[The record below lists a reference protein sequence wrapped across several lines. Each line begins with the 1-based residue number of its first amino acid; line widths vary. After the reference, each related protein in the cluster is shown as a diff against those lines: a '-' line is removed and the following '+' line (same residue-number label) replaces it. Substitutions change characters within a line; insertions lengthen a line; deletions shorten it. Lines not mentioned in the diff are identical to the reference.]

1 MQARLIAA
9 ALLPSLLLAAC
20 GGGSSNS
27 PRAVDTPPATNNDGS
42 AVTGVI
48 TARFDP
54 SNSVVPFPTNLL
66 FSGTTDLTLNIP
78 VPNPDDFSNPRV
90 AINALDGWSTVSPW
104 STSFSVAPRP
114 NSLVAGSTVRVF
126 EVTLTGPGGGVT
138 GVVRELAPTA
148 DFVVAVPPS
157 DTSGRTL
164 AIVPT
169 RPLKQLTSYMAV
181 LTDGIVDSRGND
193 ATPDQTYFLAKRTTA
208 LCVGGVSQE
217 PLLPNATACALEPL
231 RQLINSQENA
241 AAAAGIAKNRIVLS
255 WVATTQ
261 SITPVMGAVQARTAQ
276 SPVAATQILSTG
288 LNLSQINPAL
298 PPIADVYIGTLDLP
312 YYLSAPSA
320 AAPTAPLNT
329 FWRAAPGAYVPPFNG
344 FGLNPTSTF
353 VTFANPFPVATSTQK
368 VPVLMTIPNANSG
381 RTRPATGWPIII
393 YQHGITR
400 DRSDAFAV
408 AGALASQGFAVVAID
423 APLHGITSATSPL
436 NIANTPFA
444 AAGARERTFNV
455 DYVNNTTGA
464 PGPDGVV
471 DSSGTHF
478 INLGSLLTSRDNI
491 RQAAADL
498 LVLARAIPTMRYS
511 STGTDFDGAR
521 IGFVGQSLGGIIGS
535 SFLGVQPDVST
546 ALLNVPGGGIARLL
560 EASPTFGPRIRAGL
574 AAPPANLQP
583 GTPDYDSFFGAAQ
596 TVIDSADPINWAL
609 PANNSL
615 LSSKRILLQEVVGG
629 GTVLPDQVIPNAVAG
644 APLSGTEPL
653 IRILG
658 LATITQTT
666 QSASGIR
673 GVTRFIVGDH
683 GSLLSPAASPAATAE
698 MQGQMV
704 SLFVS
709 GGTVVQ
715 VANPSVL
722 RAQ

>member
-20 GGGSSNS
+20 GGGSNS
-27 PRAVDTPPATNNDGS
+27 PRAVDTPPALNNDGS
-42 AVTGVI
+42 PVTAII

-54 SNSVVPFPTNLL
+54 TNSIIPFPNNLL
-66 FSGTTDLTLNIP
+66 LSGTTDLTLNIP
-78 VPNPDDFSNPRV
+78 VPNPNDYSNPRV
-90 AINALDGWSTVSPW
+90 SLNALDGWSTVSPMT
-104 STSFSVAPRP
+104 STFSAPPRAT
-114 NSLVAGSTVRVF
+114 SIVAGSSVRVF
-126 EVTLTGPGGGVT
+126 QVSLTGPGGGVT
-138 GVVRELAPTA
+138 GILGELQPGA
-148 DFVVAVPPS
+148 DFVTALAPS

-164 AIVPT
+164 AVVPT
-169 RPLKQLTSYMAV
+169 KPLKQLSSYMVV
-181 LTDGIVDSRGND
+181 LTNGITDAAGND
-193 ATPDQTYFLAKRTTA
+193 ATPDQAYFLAKRTTP
-208 LCVGGVSQE
+208 LCVNGVSQE

-231 RQLINSQENA
+231 RQLTNSQLVAANA
-241 AAAAGIAKNRIVLS
+241 AGVPRARVVLT

-261 SITPVMGAVQARTAQ
+261 SITPVIGAVQARTAA
-276 SPVAATQILSTG
+276 SPAAAAVVAPTG

-298 PPIADVYIGTLDLP
+298 PPIADVYIGMIDLP

-329 FWRAAPGAYVPPFNG
+329 FWRAAPGGYVPPFNG
-344 FGLNPTSTF
+344 LGLNPTSTF
-353 VTFANPFPVATSTQK
+353 VTFANPLPVATSTQK
-368 VPVLMTIPNANSG
+368 VPVLLTIPNANSQ
-381 RTRPATGWPIII
+381 RPKPAAGWPVVI

-408 AGALASQGFAVVAID
+408 AGTLASQGFAVIAID
-423 APLHGITSATSPL
+423 APLHGITNATSPL

-464 PGPDGVV
+464 AGPDGVV
-471 DSSGTHF
+471 DASGTHF
-478 INLGSLLTSRDNI
+478 INLSSLLTSRDNI

-498 LVLARAIPTMRYS
+498 LVLAKAIPSIRYTQS
-511 STGTDFDGAR
+511 GTDFDGAR
-521 IGFVGQSLGGIIGS
+521 ISFVGQSLGGIIGTV
-535 SFLGVQPDVST
+535 FMAVQPDVQT
-546 ALLNVPGGGIARLL
+546 ALLNVPGGGIARML

-574 AAPPANLQP
+574 AASGGLQP

-596 TVIDSADPINWAL
+596 TAIDSADPVNFAL
-609 PANNSL
+609 AANNTL
-615 LSSKRILLQEVVGG
+615 LPSKRLLLQEVVGG
-629 GTVLPDQVIPNAVAG
+629 GSVLPDQVIPNSVAG

-653 IRILG
+653 IRTLG

-673 GVTRFIVGDH
+673 GAVRFIVGDH

-698 MQGQMV
+698 MQGEMA
-704 SLFVS
+704 SLIVS
-709 GGTVVQ
+709 GGAAVQ
-715 VANPSVL
+715 ITNPSVI
-722 RAQ
+722 RTQ